1 MTVWQLPQL
10 PERHPELTDTPFA
23 SASSSR
29 FPFECSHV
37 SCLPDREKFTT
48 TVASSGAHFI
58 CAYGEQD
65 GYVWTVLIGGYQG
78 SLKVVATVGTKS
90 HYSSVDLSTYDNSI
104 CKYVAYSTLF
114 AG

>member
-1 MTVWQLPQL
+1 M
-10 PERHPELTDTPFA
+10 
-23 SASSSR
+23 
-29 FPFECSHV
+29 
-37 SCLPDREKFTT
+37 
-48 TVASSGAHFI
+48 
-58 CAYGEQD
+58 
-65 GYVWTVLIGGYQG
+65 WTVLIGGNQG